1 MRTNKFQPIQFQD
14 LDDLYAFLPEDQVQM
29 VKALRALV
37 YECIPEAQEKL
48 SYNVPFFRIKR
59 TICYIWPGAV
69 PWGHGSEGVSF
80 GFYKGYLLDDPEG
93 YLDKGK
99 KKIIRNKTYLN
110 IAEIDFN
117 KLRGFLFQA
126 LLIDTENLT

>member
-14 LDDLYAFLPEDQVQM
+14 LDDLYAVLPEDQLQM

-48 SYNVPFFRIKR
+48 SYNVPFFRVKR

-80 GFYKGYLLDDPEG
+80 GFYKGYLLGLMMELILSSWRAMALVENHLCPS
-93 YLDKGK
+93 
-99 KKIIRNKTYLN
+99 
-110 IAEIDFN
+110 
-117 KLRGFLFQA
+117 FLISSW
-126 LLIDTENLT
+126 LMCVRWMKRC